1 MAGTRLLDQVRERI
15 RYLHYS
21 LRTEQAYVRWI
32 RQFIRATGLRH
43 PRDCGVHE
51 VEAFLSSL
59 ANDRK
64 VSASTHRQA
73 LHALLFLYKEVL
85 DVDLPW
91 LQEIGRPQAR
101 KRIPVVPSTDEVA
114 RLLSQLTGELG
125 LLGRLLY
132 GTGLRLS
139 EGLSLR
145 VKDLDFERRLIVVRE
160 GKGGKD
166 RVVMMPGSLL
176 VALQA
181 QLDRAREL
189 WDRDRAAN
197 TAGVWMPDSLGRKYP
212 RAAYSWNWFWVF
224 PAPKVSTDPRTGVIQ
239 RHHLF
244 EQRLQREL
252 KRAVSASGIVKP
264 VTVHTLR
271 HSFATHLLQRGTDI
285 RTVQKLL
292 GHSDVS
298 TTMLYTHVLEFAGG
312 GVASPLDDL
321 VVASAGPQSRRP

>member
-1 MAGTRLLDQVRERI
+1 VHSDNRSVKPCKPPLTATRLLDQVRERI

-32 RQFIRATGLRH
+32 RQFVRSTGLRH
-43 PRDCGVHE
+43 PRQCGVRE
-51 VEAFLSSL
+51 IEAFLSSL

-91 LQEIGRPQAR
+91 LQEIGRPQTR
-101 KRIPVVPSTDEVA
+101 KRIPVVLTTDEVT
-114 RLLSQLTGELG
+114 RVLSQLTGELG
-125 LLGRLLY
+125 LLARLLY

-166 RVVMMPGSLL
+166 RVVMLPGSLL
-176 VALQA
+176 VPLQA
-181 QLDRAREL
+181 QLDRAREQ

-197 TAGVWMPDSLGRKYP
+197 TGGVWMPIRWNASF
-212 RAAYSWNWFWVF
+212 RAPPIA
-224 PAPKVSTDPRTGVIQ
+224 
-239 RHHLF
+239 
-244 EQRLQREL
+244 
-252 KRAVSASGIVKP
+252 
-264 VTVHTLR
+264 
-271 HSFATHLLQRGTDI
+271 
-285 RTVQKLL
+285 
-292 GHSDVS
+292 
-298 TTMLYTHVLEFAGG
+298 
-312 GVASPLDDL
+312 
-321 VVASAGPQSRRP
+321 